1 MYSTKVNFLEKDFF
15 NYLQK
20 TLLSNEFS
28 WYYSTSQVKD
38 KKDGYYFFHNFYC
51 EDRINSGSYNSL
63 IVPILNKLNIKKLIN
78 ARANLVLKK
87 DKQFSSDLHIDHDFE
102 HTTAILYIN
111 TNNGYTRFLNGK
123 KVMSE
128 ENKLIIFNTDQ
139 KHSGTTCTDS
149 LFRIVLNFN
158 YIKNASK

>member
-1 MYSTKVNFLEKDFF
+1 MYNTTVNFLEKDFF

-51 EDRINSGSYNSL
+51 DDRINSGSYNSL
-63 IVPILNKLNIKKLIN
+63 IIPILNKLNIKKLIN
-78 ARANLVLKK
+78 IRANLVLKK

-111 TNNGYTRFLNGK
+111 TNNGYTELEK
-123 KVMSE
+123 DIKIPCE
-128 ENKLIIFNTDQ
+128 ENKMLIFNGKILHKAVSQTDE
-139 KHSGTTCTDS
+139 DR
-149 LFRIVLNFN
+149 RIVINFN
-158 YIKNASK
+158 YL

>member
-1 MYSTKVNFLEKDFF
+1 MKIINNALQKEDFF
-15 NYLQK
+15 KIKNVL
-20 TLLSNEFS
+20 EGEFFS
-28 WYYSTSQVKD
+28 WYCCKGINT
-38 KKDGYYFFHNFYC
+38 KKDNNIQFTHTFYKHFNICSDFYYLLLP
-51 EDRINSGSYNSL
+51 I
-63 IVPILNKLNIKKLIN
+63 IKILNPVSILRIKSNLI
-78 ARANLVLKK
+78 AREKYIV
-87 DKQFSSDLHIDHDFE
+87 E
-102 HTTAILYIN
+102 HGMHVDNDYKNSTTAIYYIN

>member
-111 TNNGYTRFLNGK
+111 TNNGYTALEKDVNI
-123 KVMSE
+123 SCE
-128 ENKLIIFNTDQ
+128 ENKMLIFNGKILHKAVSQTDE
-139 KHSGTTCTDS
+139 DR
-149 LFRIVLNFN
+149 RIVINFN
-158 YIKNASK
+158 YL